1 MALKSSAGYDRSLK
15 RPASNRAPSR
25 DSSVVT
31 ASTLARLTSD
41 PHTTA
46 QLQKDSVVLSNTELN
61 NLKANA
67 RQSLA
72 RAGAAITAGKGSS
85 ANPSSSSF
93 GGSTRSLD
101 PAREQRAKERRDK
114 LLKIDEER
122 KKQDESSIGSRSLG
136 GGGGS
141 GSAAPEA
148 AGSTGLAVNV
158 GHLVEEHDDVKVMN
172 HMILY
177 AKCAA
182 IRDAQILEKRISQQE
197 LEEEDKRRDLEAELD
212 RLQTIHMSQ
221 EREKRKAEERRAGAL
236 VIVQQ
241 MKQREEERIKQAEQ
255 REQEAQVMLHRIKEL
270 EQKEEEERQGKVVA
284 NKRMLQQVMEANNQ
298 QARQKLRKKQEELEE
313 DMKISEYIKQRELR
327 EAEAEGELARIR
339 AEKEKEVAR
348 LRALQERAIDTQ
360 SKIDELRAK
369 RYQEAKDRSWRQQ
382 ELAAAEKRDQQKR
395 EIVEAR
401 ESQRIEK
408 ERQLA
413 EQALAEK
420 QEFLSTLYHQ
430 TAIIENEHDK
440 VETDK
445 VKRLQHRDEILTQ
458 IKERE
463 RKKQIERKKFLSEAD
478 IYTKQ
483 QQEEAAKV
491 NAVKQEKIEAMKRV
505 GVPEKYQAQLAK
517 FKVLQNSVFK

>member
-1 MALKSSAGYDRSLK
+1 M
-15 RPASNRAPSR
+15 
-25 DSSVVT
+25 
-31 ASTLARLTSD
+31 
-41 PHTTA
+41 
-46 QLQKDSVVLSNTELN
+46 LSNTELN

-85 ANPSSSSF
+85 ANPSSSSIG

-114 LLKIDEER
+114 LIKIDEER

-136 GGGGS
+136 GS
-141 GSAAPEA
+141 SAAPEA
-148 AGSTGLAVNV
+148 AGSTGLAVNKAQ
-158 GHLVEEHDDVKVMN
+158 VEEHDDVKVMN
-172 HMILY
+172 QMILY

-197 LEEEDKRRDLEAELD
+197 LEEEEKRRDLEAELD

-221 EREKRKAEERRAGAL
+221 EREKRKAEERRSGAL

-313 DMKISEYIKQRELR
+313 DMKIAEYIKQRELR

-382 ELAAAEKRDQQKR
+382 ELAAAQKRDQQKR
-395 EIVEAR
+395 EIIEAR

-413 EQALAEK
+413 EQALTEK
-420 QEFLSTLYHQ
+420 QEFMSTLYHQ

-491 NAVKQEKIEAMKRV
+491 NAVKQEKIEAMKRA
-505 GVPEKYQAQLAK
+505 GVPDKYQAQLAK
-517 FKVLQNSVFK
+517 FKVLQNNVFK